1 VIVMNKDPALLLLAC
16 LAAALPACAA
26 VPAAPAIP
34 ATATQ
39 PDAQPAAAA
48 SLSVTSA
55 SIRPAPAGQF
65 ETWAWATLD
74 NNGPADSIIE
84 VQSADAEQ
92 VVLRA
97 AIVQDAGRVARSV
110 AAIPVPAHGQLVL
123 SPDSH
128 FFAFIKARHPFVP
141 GGVVKGTLRFRSGA
155 RLDVEFRVA
164 DNAGD

>member
-1 VIVMNKDPALLLLAC
+1 VIVMNKNLALLLLAG

-26 VPAAPAIP
+26 APATL

-39 PDAQPAAAA
+39 PEVRPAAAA
-48 SLSVTSA
+48 PFSVTSA

-84 VQSADAEQ
+84 VQSGDAEQ

-97 AIVQDAGRVARSV
+97 SIVQDAGRVVRSV

-141 GGVVKGTLRFRSGA
+141 GSVVKGTVRLRSGA